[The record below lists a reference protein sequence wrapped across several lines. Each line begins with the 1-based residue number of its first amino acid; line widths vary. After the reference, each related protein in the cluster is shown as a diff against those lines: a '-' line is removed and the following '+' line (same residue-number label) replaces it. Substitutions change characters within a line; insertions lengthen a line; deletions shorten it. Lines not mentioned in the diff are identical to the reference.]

1 MVIITAEGC
10 PSCEEL
16 KAKLANSKLKVEV
29 LDVTKSLK
37 AARIMRDLG
46 VYKVPL
52 LVTVEGDRVC
62 TLDEKDMQ
70 VKCVKSEP
78 SVEEASRGS

>member
-1 MVIITAEGC
+1 
-10 PSCEEL
+10 
-16 KAKLANSKLKVEV
+16 
-29 LDVTKSLK
+29 
-37 AARIMRDLG
+37 MRDLG

-78 SVEEASRGS
+78 SVEEASTSQ